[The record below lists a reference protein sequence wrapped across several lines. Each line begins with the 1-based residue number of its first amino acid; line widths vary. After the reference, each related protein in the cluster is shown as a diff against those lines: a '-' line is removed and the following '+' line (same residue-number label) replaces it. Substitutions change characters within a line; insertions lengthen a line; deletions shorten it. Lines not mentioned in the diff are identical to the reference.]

1 VRFSELDGARVGVW
15 GAGRE
20 IASFADQ
27 LARRLPS
34 ARIVVA
40 AFDAPPAGDVRE
52 TLRAPDALILVASS
66 SQRGSGAAAGPRDRG
81 AEDSREDTGDSE
93 LVAALAGC
101 DVVVRSPGVSI
112 YRPELC
118 ALREAGTP
126 VTTPTS
132 LWLAERGGEGVIGVT
147 GTKGKSTTAALAAHL
162 ARAAGR
168 TAQLAGN
175 IGVPALDLL
184 DGESPDVTVVEL
196 SSYHTADLAT
206 GPEVALVTSLFR
218 EHTDWHG
225 SEAAYRAD
233 KLRLL
238 GLPGV
243 RMAVVN
249 WRDEWLREQLES
261 GGRTRFGRAPTAGRG
276 ATGTDA
282 DGAVPRLL
290 RYGVADGW
298 DSVADGIALNG
309 ELRAS
314 AVQLPLR
321 GEHNALNLCGALTA
335 LGAIGVVPVLPD
347 SLNGFQPLAH
357 RLETVA
363 ERDGV
368 LWVDDS
374 ISTTPESTLAAL
386 ASFPGRELILIGGG
400 QDRGQNYAQLGRVL
414 AELGATV
421 IGVPT
426 TGPRLLAAAHD
437 AGVLGARALEAAD
450 MREAVALARDVAAAR
465 PGAVVLLSPAAPSY
479 DNYRDFEQRGERFRE
494 LVASQL
500 DFRARNRTSKRS

>member
-1 VRFSELDGARVGVW
+1 MSVRFSELDGARIGVW

-20 IASFADQ
+20 IRSFADQ

-34 ARIVVA
+34 ARICVA
-40 AFDAPPAGDVRE
+40 AFDSAPDGDV
-52 TLRAPDALILVASS
+52 LDALGAPDARIVTVDGD
-66 SQRGSGAAAGPRDRG
+66 GSGNGRD
-81 AEDSREDTGDSE
+81 A

-101 DVVVRSPGVSI
+101 EVVVRSPGVSI
-112 YRPELC
+112 HRPELRDVL
-118 ALREAGTP
+118 AAGTT
-126 VTTPTS
+126 VTTATA
-132 LWLAERGGEGVIGVT
+132 LWLAERGGESVIGVT
-147 GTKGKSTTAALAAHL
+147 GTKGKSTTAALACHL

-184 DGESPDVTVVEL
+184 DREPADVTVVEL
-196 SSYHTADLAT
+196 SSYHTADLQV

-225 SEAAYRAD
+225 SEQAYRAD

-243 RMAVVN
+243 RVAVVN
-249 WRDEWLREQLES
+249 GRDERLRDEPLAS
-261 GGRTRFGRAPTAGRG
+261 ARAG
-276 ATGTDA
+276 AETI
-282 DGAVPRLL
+282 
-290 RYGVADGW
+290 RYGVPGGW
-298 DSVADGIALNG
+298 DVIAEGIAFDG
-309 ELRAS
+309 EPRATS
-314 AVQLPLR
+314 AELPLR

-335 LGAIGVVPVLPD
+335 LDALDIAPASLPAA
-347 SLNGFQPLAH
+347 LEGFQALAH

-368 LWVDDS
+368 VWVDDS

-386 ASFPGRELILIGGG
+386 ASFPGRAIVLIGGG
-400 QDRGQNYAQLGRVL
+400 QDRGQDYERLGRAL
-414 AELGATV
+414 ADIGASV

-426 TGPRLLAAAHD
+426 TGPRLMAAARD
-437 AGVLGARALEAAD
+437 AGVPSARAIEAAGLPDAVAHARALA
-450 MREAVALARDVAAAR
+450 
-465 PGAVVLLSPAAPSY
+465 GAGTVVLLSPAAPSY

-494 LVASQL
+494 LVE
-500 DFRARNRTSKRS
+500 RV